1 LEILVACGAGYIG
14 SQMVKMLFK
23 AGHEVTVL
31 DNLSTGQRILAKYGE
46 QVVGGF
52 GGFGL
57 IG

>member
-1 LEILVACGAGYIG
+1 VACGAGYIG